1 MNYLSVRFRLD
12 SYNEENAEILVA
24 LTEEMGFESYEYA
37 DEFLTAYI
45 KEDLFNEDEL
55 NEILP
60 SKEGGF
66 SFNVSYTFEKVKN
79 ENWNKIWES
88 NFQPIVIDDLCTVK
102 ASFHEGLPETKYTI
116 TIDPKMAFGTGHH
129 QTTSLMMRA
138 LLKEDLTG
146 RSVLDMGCGTG
157 ILAILAALK
166 GGATRI
172 VAIDIDPTATES
184 AIENSNANRVGDE
197 IEILTG
203 DASLLAS
210 QEKFDLILANINRNI
225 ILDDIQKYSNVMNS
239 QGVLQLSGFFAEDVD
254 LIEVGAK
261 AAGFEKVSVT
271 IDNRWAQV
279 KMKKK

>member
-225 ILDDIQKYSNVMNS
+225 ILDDIQKYSKVMKS

>member
-1 MNYLSVRFRLD
+1 
-12 SYNEENAEILVA
+12 
-24 LTEEMGFESYEYA
+24 
-37 DEFLTAYI
+37 
-45 KEDLFNEDEL
+45 
-55 NEILP
+55 
-60 SKEGGF
+60 
-66 SFNVSYTFEKVKN
+66 
-79 ENWNKIWES
+79 
-88 NFQPIVIDDLCTVK
+88 VIDDLCTVK

-225 ILDDIQKYSNVMNS
+225 ILDDIQKYSNVMKS

>member
-157 ILAILAALK
+157 ILAILAAFK

-225 ILDDIQKYSNVMNS
+225 ILDDIQKYSNVMKS

-254 LIEVGAK
+254 LIEVGAN

>member
-210 QEKFDLILANINRNI
+210 HEKFDLILANINRNI

>member
-225 ILDDIQKYSNVMNS
+225 ILDDIQKYSSVMKN
-239 QGVLQLSGFFAEDVD
+239 QGVLHLSGFFAEDID
-254 LIEVGAK
+254 LIEVGAI

>member
-102 ASFHEGLPETKYTI
+102 ASFHEGLPETKFTI

-146 RSVLDMGCGTG
+146 RAVLDMGCGTG

-225 ILDDIQKYSNVMNS
+225 ILDDIQKYSNVMKS

>member
-225 ILDDIQKYSNVMNS
+225 ILDDIQKYSSVMKN
-239 QGVLQLSGFFAEDVD
+239 QGVLHLSGFFAEDVD

>member
-37 DEFLTAYI
+37 DESLTAYI

-203 DASLLAS
+203 DASLLAT

-225 ILDDIQKYSNVMNS
+225 ILDDIQKYSNVMKS

>member
-203 DASLLAS
+203 DASLLAT

-225 ILDDIQKYSNVMNS
+225 ILDDIQKYSNVMKS

-261 AAGFEKVSVT
+261 GAGFEKVSVT

>member
-225 ILDDIQKYSNVMNS
+225 ILDDIQKYSNVIKS

-254 LIEVGAK
+254 LIEVGVI

-271 IDNRWAQV
+271 IDSRWAQV

>member
-210 QEKFDLILANINRNI
+210 LEKFDLILANINRNI
-225 ILDDIQKYSNVMNS
+225 ILDDIQKYSNVMKS

-261 AAGFEKVSVT
+261 AAGVEKVSVT

>member
-225 ILDDIQKYSNVMNS
+225 ILDDIQKYSNVMKS

-261 AAGFEKVSVT
+261 AAGFEKVSVA

>member
-88 NFQPIVIDDLCTVK
+88 NFQPILIDDLCTVK

>member
-88 NFQPIVIDDLCTVK
+88 NFQPILIDDLCTVK

-203 DASLLAS
+203 DALLLAS

-225 ILDDIQKYSNVMNS
+225 ILDDIQKYSNVMKS

-254 LIEVGAK
+254 LIEVGAN

>member
-225 ILDDIQKYSNVMNS
+225 ILDDIQKYSNVMKS

-254 LIEVGAK
+254 LIEVGAI

-271 IDNRWAQV
+271 IDSRWAQV

>member
-210 QEKFDLILANINRNI
+210 HEKFDLILANINRNI

-254 LIEVGAK
+254 LIEVGAIV
-261 AAGFEKVSVT
+261 AGFEKVSVT
-271 IDNRWAQV
+271 IDSRWAQV

>member
-1 MNYLSVRFRLD
+1 MNYLSVCFRLD

-88 NFQPIVIDDLCTVK
+88 NFQPILIDDLCTVK

-225 ILDDIQKYSNVMNS
+225 ILDDIQKYSNVMKS

>member
-1 MNYLSVRFRLD
+1 MNYLSVRFSLD

-184 AIENSNANRVGDE
+184 AIENYNANRVGDE

-210 QEKFDLILANINRNI
+210 LEKFDLILANINRNI
-225 ILDDIQKYSNVMNS
+225 ILDDIQKYSNVMKS

-271 IDNRWAQV
+271 IENRWAQV

>member
-210 QEKFDLILANINRNI
+210 HEKFDLILANINRNI
-225 ILDDIQKYSNVMNS
+225 ILDDIQKYPKNFWQSKVCGFLHIPRTLHGTRYPNRQNS
-239 QGVLQLSGFFAEDVD
+239 INASPMGKHLVFCLCS
-254 LIEVGAK
+254 K
-261 AAGFEKVSVT
+261 
-271 IDNRWAQV
+271 N
-279 KMKKK
+279 

>member
-166 GGATRI
+166 GGTTRI

-225 ILDDIQKYSNVMNS
+225 ILDDIQKYSNVMKS

>member
-210 QEKFDLILANINRNI
+210 HEKFDLILANINRNI

-239 QGVLQLSGFFAEDVD
+239 QEVLQLSGFFAEDVD

>member
-1 MNYLSVRFRLD
+1 
-12 SYNEENAEILVA
+12 
-24 LTEEMGFESYEYA
+24 MGFESYEYA

-210 QEKFDLILANINRNI
+210 HEKFDLILANINRNI

>member
-210 QEKFDLILANINRNI
+210 HEKFDLILANINRNI
-225 ILDDIQKYSNVMNS
+225 ILDDIQKYSNVMKS

>member
-88 NFQPIVIDDLCTVK
+88 NFQPILIDDLCTVK

-203 DASLLAS
+203 DALLLAS

-225 ILDDIQKYSNVMNS
+225 ILDDIQKYSNVMKS

>member
-225 ILDDIQKYSNVMNS
+225 ILDDIQKYSNVMKS

-254 LIEVGAK
+254 LIEVGAI
-261 AAGFEKVSVT
+261 AAGYEKVSVT
-271 IDNRWAQV
+271 IDSRWAQV

>member
-88 NFQPIVIDDLCTVK
+88 NFQPILIDDLCTVK

-210 QEKFDLILANINRNI
+210 HEKFDLILANINRNI

>member
-45 KEDLFNEDEL
+45 KKDLFNENEL

-225 ILDDIQKYSNVMNS
+225 ILDDIQKYSNVMKS

>member
-203 DASLLAS
+203 DALLLAS

-225 ILDDIQKYSNVMNS
+225 ILDDIQKYSNVMKS

-254 LIEVGAK
+254 LIEVGAN

>member
-157 ILAILAALK
+157 ILAILAAFK

-225 ILDDIQKYSNVMNS
+225 ILDDIQKYSNVMKS

>member
-225 ILDDIQKYSNVMNS
+225 ILDDIQKYSSVMKN
-239 QGVLQLSGFFAEDVD
+239 QGVLHLSGFFAEDVD
-254 LIEVGAK
+254 LIEVGAI
-261 AAGFEKVSVT
+261 AAGFEKVSVI

>member
-225 ILDDIQKYSNVMNS
+225 ILDDIQKYSNVMKS

>member
-37 DEFLTAYI
+37 DEFLIAYI
-45 KEDLFNEDEL
+45 KEDLFNEVEL

-225 ILDDIQKYSNVMNS
+225 ILDDIQKYSNVMKS

>member
-102 ASFHEGLPETKYTI
+102 ASFHEDLPETKYTI

-225 ILDDIQKYSNVMNS
+225 ILDDIQKYSNVMKS

>member
-1 MNYLSVRFRLD
+1 MNYLSVCFRLD

-88 NFQPIVIDDLCTVK
+88 NFQPILIDDLCTVK

-225 ILDDIQKYSNVMNS
+225 ILDDIQKYSNVMKS

-271 IDNRWAQV
+271 INNRWTQV